1 MHAVDGGRAGE
12 PVDPRV
18 AAVLEVLGG
27 EATADVASRWRVETA
42 VLHRWVRDFVD
53 AGTAQVTNRPTPEV
67 AHHRDRFLAAFA
79 EEVRSPLTVALGWVQ
94 LLVDGDVPPARTAST
109 LERLLEALVRLN
121 DRTLD
126 VELMT
131 TASLGRLPVEA
142 RWLTVGEL
150 VAGVPG
156 AGEADVR
163 GEGPDVPVHLD
174 PALFRRVLR
183 DLWEAAAT
191 PPEPRE
197 RWLEVRTDP
206 PWVELRV
213 VRAADPIRVEVL
225 RSLFEPFELG
235 GEADGVRIRQYLARA
250 LTVAH
255 GGTVGVDQDEDGAVL
270 WVKVPARPSAPP
282 TLHRE

>member
-1 MHAVDGGRAGE
+1 MRPQVIDGGRADE

-27 EATADVASRWRVETA
+27 RSTTDVAARFRVDSSL
-42 VLHRWVRDFVD
+42 LHRWVRDFID
-53 AGTAQVTNRPTPEV
+53 AGTAQVTNRPAPEV

-94 LLVDGDVPPARTAST
+94 MLVEDEVPAARVRPSLVRLHDA
-109 LERLLEALVRLN
+109 LERLN

-131 TASLGRLPVEA
+131 TASLGRLPIHP
-142 RWLTVGEL
+142 RSISVGEL
-150 VAGVPG
+150 VADVPG
-156 AGEADVR
+156 AGADPVG
-163 GEGPDVPVHLD
+163 GEGPDVRVELD

-183 DLWEAAAT
+183 DLWEAAGIT
-191 PPEPRE
+191 PVPRGL
-197 RWLEVRTDP
+197 RFEVRTEA

-213 VRAADPIRVEVL
+213 VRDGDPIRVEVL

-235 GEADGVRIRQYLARA
+235 GEADGVRIRLYLARA

-255 GGTVGVDQDEDGAVL
+255 GGTLGVDQDEDGAVL
-270 WVKVPARPSAPP
+270 WVKVPAAASV
-282 TLHRE
+282 